1 VERSKHQLK
10 GESLGKP
17 AAKQGDKIVGTDI
30 HILMIP
36 AAAGAPV
43 PTPTPMPFN
52 GMLTTGLSTDV
63 FIEKKPAAT
72 VQSGATNMPPHIP
85 AGGPFQ
91 KPPTNQGKIIVG
103 STGVFINGK
112 PAARQGDTAMTCN
125 DPVDAPTGTVV
136 AVGTVFIGET
146 AAGAPVTPPPPQTT
160 EKKIVKV
167 DFGQP
172 GKITSAN
179 WDRERAKLDEEVKLI
194 AEVEEFEDGTP
205 ARFMIWESGSSQTG
219 YITEIEAEV
228 KGKKIEASWSLS
240 LDDLAGAELK
250 EEQEYY
256 FLVEAEGEEETSDA
270 LMITLELKHA
280 DLFEVEDINFHHN
293 SAVVLPGA
301 INSLACCYLY
311 AKENP
316 SKMLLVA
323 GHTDK
328 SGPPAY
334 NQMLSEKRAENALH
348 LLLGQKGDWVKT
360 VSPQDG
366 GKSKIEDY
374 QKILKWISDN
384 WGWGCD
390 PGDADNI
397 LGSKTKVAIKAFQET
412 YNQQFSKS
420 IEEKGVINSD
430 TWGAFF
436 DFYML
441 MLAEALGYGSDVS
454 RLDDYRNALKFVD
467 GKKIV
472 GCGESHHT
480 TKHSKSLT
488 DRRVEILFFDSE
500 NKPELKFHKLCH
512 EGPPNDPESHTPGGK
527 KAKKCELYGKPGV
540 FQKKRITCSIENLVR
555 IALYDYNGEALTFEG
570 EAAYKVLDKNKNVL
584 GEGTVT
590 EGEEILLLS
599 CEGLPSDVRLE
610 LDNAT
615 FNFKLAAESS
625 TASTKKQS

>member
-1 VERSKHQLK
+1 MRSKPTE
-10 GESLGKP
+10 GDTIVGPP

-30 HILMIP
+30 HIIMVP
-36 AAAGAPV
+36 SPGGPV
-43 PTPTPMPFN
+43 PTPTPSPFN
-52 GMLTTGLSTDV
+52 GMITTGLSTDV
-63 FIEKKPAAT
+63 FIEGKPAAT

-91 KPPTNQGKIIVG
+91 KPPSNQGKIIVG

-125 DPVDAPTGTVV
+125 DPVDAPTGTVM

-160 EKKIVKV
+160 EKKIVKA
-167 DFGQP
+167 DFGKP

-194 AEVEEFEDGTP
+194 AEVEEFKDGTP
-205 ARFMIWESGSSQTG
+205 ARFMIWESGGSQTG
-219 YITEIEAEV
+219 FITEIEAEV
-228 KGKKIEASWSLS
+228 QGKKIEASWKLS

-256 FLVEAEGEEETSDA
+256 FLVEAEGEEKTSDA

-280 DLFEVEDINFHHN
+280 DVFEIEDIHFNHD

-301 INSLACCYLY
+301 IDSLACCYLY
-311 AKENP
+311 AKKNP
-316 SKMLLVA
+316 SMMLLVA

-328 SGPPAY
+328 SGSSTY
-334 NQMLSEKRAENALH
+334 NQTLSEKRAENALH
-348 LLLGQKGDWVKT
+348 LLLGHKNDWVKT

-384 WGWGCD
+384 WGWSCD

-397 LGSKTKVAIKAFQET
+397 LGSKTKEAIKTFQET
-412 YNQQFSKS
+412 YNQQFDKS
-420 IEEKGVINSD
+420 IEAKGVMDSD

-436 DFYML
+436 DFYMM
-441 MLAEALGYGSDVS
+441 MLTEALGYGSDVS
-454 RLDDYRNALKFVD
+454 RLDDYRTALKFVD
-467 GKKIV
+467 DKKIV

-480 TKHSKSLT
+480 TKYSKSLT

-500 NKPELKFHKLCH
+500 NKPELKYHKLCH
-512 EGPPNDPESHTPGGK
+512 EGPPDDPESCTPGGA

-540 FQKKRITCSIENLVR
+540 FQKKPITCNIENLVR
-555 IALYDYNGEALTFEG
+555 ITLYDLNGEAFTFEG
-570 EAAYKVLDKNKNVL
+570 EASYTVLDKDKNVL
-584 GEGTVT
+584 CEGTVKD
-590 EGEEILLLS
+590 GEDILLLS
-599 CEGLPSDVRLE
+599 CEGLPSEVRLE

-615 FNFKLAAESS
+615 FNFNLAADSS
-625 TASTKKQS
+625 MASTKKS